1 MELDPDPAV
10 PMLVGG
16 SAVTVLGT
24 VLLTEMMR
32 RHPAVD
38 ALPWRRLT
46 PLVSV
51 SAAYLAVAATSW
63 PASRAGAPC
72 WWS

>member
-1 MELDPDPAV
+1 
-10 PMLVGG
+10 MLVGG
-16 SAVTVLGT
+16 FAVTALGT

-38 ALPWRRLT
+38 SFPWRRLT
-46 PLVSV
+46 PLLLV

-63 PASRAGAPC
+63 PADRARRAPC
-72 WWS
+72 WSS